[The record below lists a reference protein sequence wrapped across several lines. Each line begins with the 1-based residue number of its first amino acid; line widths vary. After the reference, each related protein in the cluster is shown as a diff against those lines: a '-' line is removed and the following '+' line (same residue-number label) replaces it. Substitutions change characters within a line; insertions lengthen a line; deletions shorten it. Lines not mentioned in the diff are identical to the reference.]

1 MRRCREAE
9 LAAASNAALRGLE
22 AMLYVSSGAPKGWRR
37 KAKPDW
43 AYAIATSAG
52 LHAHA
57 AVEGMSGSRTGRL
70 WLQSLLRVVIGKVG

>member
-9 LAAASNAALRGLE
+9 RPLPATLIERGLE

-43 AYAIATSAG
+43 TYAIASGG

-70 WLQSLLRVVIGKVG
+70 WLQSLLRVVPGKVG